1 MSIFRDFFVKEKP
14 VFTGIAR
21 GLGGFGF
28 GKSAAGG
35 GAGGSNLAGSVV
47 ASGGS
52 VQEYTDSGTKYRL
65 HIFGNGDSDFLYTSG
80 PGSIDIMVMGGG
92 GSGAVTLGDQ
102 DAGKGGGGSGG
113 LAWVSAIPV
122 SPGTTCAVTVGNG
135 GRGHYG
141 ADAGGTRVGR
151 NGSNSVFVIPSGPYT
166 VTGAGGG
173 GGGVADSGPNPVAP
187 TRSPNTN
194 TNSGAPGGSGGGS
207 GSRNTGNSNDGGPG
221 TQPGQNPSMPWVTN
235 FGSNGGGGTP
245 NSSGGG
251 GGGGGIGAN
260 GAGQS
265 GGDGG
270 TGGAGKNNFTGSSAT
285 TKALLLGTKGL
296 GTDASNPH
304 TYATPSNPSVY
315 FGGGGG
321 GAPGT
326 GGNDFSNPLGLG
338 GLGGGG
344 RAGLGRNYGQ
354 SGPEN
359 SLLPSAYWYQI
370 GGITHMGGG
379 GGGSGDAPNP
389 VSTKRQS
396 GGFAGK
402 GGKGVV
408 VVRYEYT
415 EGSNSQ
421 FVTASGGTTSTDG
434 DYKIHTFSATGT
446 TNAPHTFTVTQKAF
460 DTKDNTIEV
469 LVVAGGGGGGK
480 WSGGGGGAGGVAHT
494 YNYSLDHPAFPGGG
508 PWALP
513 IQVGGGGAAQTSN
526 TYGNAGNPSYFGPT
540 SLRVFGLGG
549 GGGGANRDG
558 VGAPETTFEILDGG
572 SGGGG
577 TQQDINSRA
586 GMGHQRD
593 TFGADPGNPFYTDK
607 TSYNNKIVT
616 YQYGNAGG
624 VSPTSANADMGGGG
638 GAGGAGADGGPGGG
652 YSAGQG
658 HGGPGVAISITGSS
672 VIYGGG
678 GTAAS
683 PPNGEAGA
691 PGGGGQGGGTGNGGN
706 ATDGL
711 GGGGGGCYSGAPTS
725 GRGGSGT
732 VIVRYKYQ

>member
-1 MSIFRDFFVKEKP
+1 MSIKDFFVKEKP
-14 VFTGIAR
+14 VFTGITR

-35 GAGGSNLAGSVV
+35 GGGSNLAGSVV
-47 ASGGS
+47 ASGGA

-65 HIFGNGDSDFLYTSG
+65 HIFGNGDSDFVYTSG

-92 GSGAVTLGDQ
+92 GGGAVSSGDQ
-102 DAGKGGGGSGG
+102 DTGKGGGGSGG
-113 LAWVSAIPV
+113 LAWVSAIPI
-122 SPGTTCAVTVGNG
+122 SSGTTCPITVGAG
-135 GRGHYG
+135 ARGHYG
-141 ADAGGTRVGR
+141 ADSGSTRVGR

-173 GGGVADSGPNPVAP
+173 GGGASDSGPSPVSP
-187 TRSPNTN
+187 TRVPSTN
-194 TNSGAPGGSGGGS
+194 TNAGSPGGSGGG
-207 GSRNTGNSNDGGPG
+207 GGARNTGDGYEGGPA
-221 TQPGQNPSMPWVTN
+221 TQPGLNPSMPWVTN
-235 FGSNGGGGTP
+235 FGTSGGGSANP
-245 NSSGGG
+245 GGG
-251 GGGGGIGAN
+251 GGGGGIETA
-260 GAGQS
+260 GAGQNS
-265 GGDGG
+265 GEGG
-270 TGGAGKNNFTGSSAT
+270 VGGSGHNNFMGSVPAQ
-285 TKALLLGTKGL
+285 KALLLGTKGL
-296 GTDASNPH
+296 GMSNVDPH

-326 GGNDFSNPLGLG
+326 SGSNYSTNNGLG
-338 GLGGGG
+338 GRGGGG

-354 SGPEN
+354 TGPVN
-359 SLLPSAYWYQI
+359 SLLPSAHWYQI
-370 GGITHMGGG
+370 GGVNHTGSG
-379 GGGSGDAPNP
+379 GGGSGDSPNG
-389 VSTKRQS
+389 SGNKQQS
-396 GGFAGK
+396 GGFAGR
-402 GGKGVV
+402 GGQGVV

-415 EGSNSQ
+415 EGTNAK

-460 DTKDNTIEV
+460 DVKDNTIEV
-469 LVVAGGGGGGK
+469 LVVAGGGSGGK

-494 YNYSLDHPAFPGGG
+494 YNYSLDHPAFPGDG

-513 IQVGGGGAAQTSN
+513 IQVGGGGAAQTSS
-526 TYGNAGNPSYFGPT
+526 TFGNAGNPSYFGPT

-549 GGGGANRDG
+549 GGGGSNRD
-558 VGAPETTFEILDGG
+558 VSAPATTFEILDGG

-577 TQQDINSRA
+577 TQQDKNSRA

-593 TFGADPGNPFYTDK
+593 IFGADPGNPFYTDK
-607 TSYNNKIVT
+607 TSYNTKIVT
-616 YQYGNAGG
+616 YNYGNGGG
-624 VSPTSANADMGGGG
+624 VSPTDANADMGGGG
-638 GAGGAGADGGPGGG
+638 GAGGAGADGGPGSG
-652 YSAGQG
+652 YSAGKG

-672 VIYGGG
+672 VLYGGG
-678 GTAAS
+678 GTGGS
-683 PPNGEAGA
+683 PPNSEAGA
-691 PGGGGQGGGTGNGGN
+691 PGGGGQGGGSGNGGN

-725 GRGGSGT
+725 GQGGSGT